1 MHRANEYVSYGTQG
15 ICQIE
20 AIRSIRFEGYSDAR
34 EYYVLHPIAQA
45 QSSIFVPVN
54 NPRLTG
60 RMRPVLS
67 PEDIDQVL
75 SDIKGQ
81 RLAWIKDRKQRTELF
96 HRILTER
103 KPEELLLLAACL
115 YRHAQEEPKGLSS
128 SDAQALKTAE
138 ATIEQEF
145 AFSLQLGPQ
154 TVGEYIREKLGMG
167 PSAPRQAENGSES
180 PASP

>member
-1 MHRANEYVSYGTQG
+1 M
-15 ICQIE
+15 
-20 AIRSIRFEGYSDAR
+20 
-34 EYYVLHPIAQA
+34 
-45 QSSIFVPVN
+45 
-54 NPRLTG
+54 
-60 RMRPVLS
+60 
-67 PEDIDQVL
+67 
-75 SDIKGQ
+75 
-81 RLAWIKDRKQRTELF
+81 
-96 HRILTER
+96 
-103 KPEELLLLAACL
+103 LAACL

-167 PSAPRQAENGSES
+167 SSAPRQAENRSES

>member
-1 MHRANEYVSYGTQG
+1 MHHANEYVSYGTQG

-20 AIRSIRFEGYSDAR
+20 AIRSIQFEGCSDAR

-67 PEDIDQVL
+67 PEDIEQIL
-75 SDIKGQ
+75 SNIKGQ

-115 YRHAQEEPKGLSS
+115 YRHAQEEPKGC
-128 SDAQALKTAE
+128 
-138 ATIEQEF
+138 
-145 AFSLQLGPQ
+145 P
-154 TVGEYIREKLGMG
+154 
-167 PSAPRQAENGSES
+167 PRT
-180 PASP
+180 PRL